1 MTTLR
6 PRLTTAESVP
16 AMWPHLATPLD
27 AYRPIPWWAWTGD
40 LNEADLRAQL
50 DTMQE
55 QGLTEFFLFPI
66 YGLEVPYL
74 SAEYWA
80 KVKWT
85 LEECRRRGMKV
96 WIYDEYNWPSGVCAG
111 RVLRDHPEFVAESLR
126 FQAAEVAPGGELRL
140 PVPPNQ
146 VAGAYVLDAAGPG
159 RETSRARPLSPPLR
173 EGEGA
178 VWWNDTK
185 DPLIICAF
193 WIAPTVCGQVYD
205 RGSTWNARV
214 DRYLDVLNP
223 AAVRAFLDSTYG
235 AYHERFPEFYPET
248 VPGYFTDEP
257 RAIYTPHGEAAALP
271 YTPDLFPDFQ
281 ARYGYDLRE
290 RLHQM
295 LLNVGD
301 YRRVR
306 RDFWQWLADRFGTS
320 FSAQLAGWCERH
332 GVALTGHLVG
342 EEYLTWH
349 VSGVGDFYAALS
361 PFQIPGIDL
370 LENADGYTY
379 RFGSPFYRTFD
390 TEPRGDKR
398 KFHVDV
404 KWPHGIVRHAGR
416 REMMSEAF
424 GVQDW
429 GLNLQRQRM
438 GTNYQVA
445 LGVTLF
451 NDNSLVF
458 SIADFRKT
466 AIAGKHFTQPWWAHY
481 RQWADYCARVAGL
494 HAEGVPVADV
504 GVLFPRTTLWAEADA
519 DTVGRWVREEPTHT
533 HPLFRVQE
541 GLRAVAEA
549 LLRRQWP
556 FDFLPEQALAAARVA
571 EGQLVT
577 AVETYRALVVPGA
590 TIWPAEEWT
599 RLVEFAEGGGFLLF
613 VGDQPALNLDTGGD
627 LAPQVDDLLAWPNV
641 AALPYPP
648 EAEDFEA
655 ALDAALGGHAERPLR
670 LHGPGA
676 REFVTSVR
684 AFGKDRLYFV
694 ANMSWERQEVTVE
707 LDGSLPPEGNGKWQ
721 AVEVWQPDTAERF
734 RPAVEPTP
742 GGLRFDW
749 SFEPNEA
756 YFVTSPTA
764 ETELVSWWVGEEP
777 GGGDGGLALLPA
789 LPLHLRRVIRERVLA
804 DGWTLALEP
813 GNVLRLELDLR
824 RDPDNVGWREGWFR
838 DDGDEGWEESRNR
851 RVERP
856 LDQREAG
863 WYWVRA
869 RVQCGPGAAP
879 RVLVVDTRDFLEAY
893 VNGREAP
900 GLGRFPLW
908 DQENQG
914 FDVSGLFREG
924 SNLVTVRARTSPY
937 YDARVTAFP
946 DVLNLLQPVA
956 LVGDFTVTSAGRPQA
971 LTAPSSAIGFNA
983 SLTEQGYP
991 HFVGVATYATTFTLD
1006 NLPFLRGG
1014 GGSAPLERGELTLDF
1029 PGTRDSVEVW
1039 LNGRELATRPWPPYC
1054 VGLTPHVKAGEN
1066 ELALKVHTTLGN
1078 LLKETYGGVAYED
1091 PVPAGLWE
1099 PPVLRWREG

>member
-1 MTTLR
+1 
-6 PRLTTAESVP
+6 
-16 AMWPHLATPLD
+16 MWPYLATPLD

-50 DTMQE
+50 DTMQA

-126 FQAAEVAPGGELRL
+126 FRAAEVAPGGELRL
-140 PVPPNQ
+140 PVPPDE
-146 VAGAYVLDAAGPG
+146 VAGAYVLDAAGNR
-159 RETSRARPLSPPLR
+159 RETGFLR

-178 VWWNDTK
+178 AWWNDTK
-185 DPLIICAF
+185 ETLIVWAF
-193 WIAPTVCGQVYD
+193 WIAPTICGQVYD

-281 ARYGYDLRE
+281 AQYGYDLRE
-290 RLHQM
+290 RLPQM
-295 LLNVGD
+295 VLNVGD
-301 YRRVR
+301 YRQVR
-306 RDFWQWLADRFGTS
+306 RDFWGWLADRFGTS

-349 VSGVGDFYAALS
+349 VSGVGDFYTALS
-361 PFQIPGIDL
+361 PFQVPGIDL

-379 RFGSPFYRTFD
+379 RFESLFYRTSD
-390 TEPRGDKR
+390 AEPWGDKR

-504 GVLFPRTTLWAEADA
+504 GVLFPRTTLWAEGDA
-519 DTVGRWVREEPTHT
+519 DTVGRWVREDPTHR

-541 GLRAVAEA
+541 CLRAVTDA

-556 FDFLPEQALAAARVA
+556 FDFLPEQALAAARV
-571 EGQLVT
+571 EGKQLVT
-577 AVETYRALVVPGA
+577 AVETYRALIVPGA
-590 TIWPAEEWT
+590 TAWPADGWT
-599 RLVEFAEGGGFLLF
+599 RLVEFAEDGGFLLF
-613 VGDQPALNLDTGGD
+613 VGDLPTLNLDESDD
-627 LAPQVDDLLAWPNV
+627 LAPQVAALLARPNV

-655 ALDAALGGHAERPLR
+655 ALDAALEGRAERPLR

-676 REFVTSVR
+676 REFVSSVR
-684 AFGKDRLYFV
+684 AFGEDRLYFV

-707 LDGSLPPEGNGKWQ
+707 LDCSLLSDWEGQGPGEDEPQPGAGQPATVNRQSAMRG
-721 AVEVWQPDTAERF
+721 VEVWQPDPAERF

-749 SFEPNEA
+749 AFEPNEA
-756 YFVTSPTA
+756 YFVTPLVAKEGLGEGRELPTM
-764 ETELVSWWVGEEP
+764 
-777 GGGDGGLALLPA
+777 
-789 LPLHLRRVIRERVLA
+789 PLHRRPVIREKVLA
-804 DGWTLALEP
+804 DGWTLSLEP
-813 GNVLRLELDLR
+813 GNILRLELDLR

-838 DDGDEGWEESRNR
+838 DDSTEGWETSRNR
-851 RVERP
+851 RVEQP
-856 LDQREAG
+856 LDQREVG

-879 RVLVVDTRDFLEAY
+879 RLLVVDTKDFLEAY
-893 VNGREAP
+893 VNGQEAP

-924 SNLVTVRARTSPY
+924 GNLVTVRARTSPY

-946 DVLNLLQPVA
+946 GVLNLLQPVA
-956 LVGDFTVTSAGRPQA
+956 LEGDFTVTSAGRPQA
-971 LTAPSSAIGFNA
+971 LAAPSSSIGFNG
-983 SLTEQGYP
+983 SLTDQGYP
-991 HFVGVATYATTFTLD
+991 HFASVATYATPFTLEEE
-1006 NLPFLRGG
+1006 P
-1014 GGSAPLERGELTLDF
+1014 PLLTLDF
-1029 PGTRDSVEVW
+1029 PATRDSVEVW
-1039 LNGRELATRPWPPYC
+1039 LNGQKVATRPWPPYC
-1054 VGLTPHVKAGEN
+1054 VDLTPHVTVGEN
-1066 ELALKVHTTLGN
+1066 DLALKVHTTLGN
-1078 LLKETYGGVAYED
+1078 LLKETYGGAAYED